1 MAPGLRKAHV
11 IPWIKTIYKD
21 CNFLIQWDGA
31 PAHRATDIQAML
43 TDKLGRP
50 DRFCWRDVVA
60 SVTRLELVWLQHLE
74 RFAGESPGDFSTQPG
89 VSHGLRS
96 WSSAFL
102 SCFSKFSISLLFIS
116 FAMRRF
122 FFPAAFLLSM
132 VLIFNRF
139 EAFFFLSFSL
149 YTFVKY
155 RDLTRWSD
163 SRLLSIFFL
172 FLSFNSISSYFS
184 GLVFNL
190 AL

>member
-1 MAPGLRKAHV
+1 
-11 IPWIKTIYKD
+11 
-21 CNFLIQWDGA
+21 
-31 PAHRATDIQAML
+31 ML
-43 TDKLGRP
+43 TDKLGRL

-60 SVTRLELVWLQHLE
+60 SITRLELVRLQHLE
-74 RFAGESPGDFSTQPG
+74 RFAGEGPGDFSTQLG
-89 VSHGLRS
+89 VSQGLRS

-102 SCFSKFSISLLFIS
+102 SCFCKFSISLFFIS

-132 VLIFNRF
+132 VLIFNRC

-149 YTFVKY
+149 HTFVKY

-163 SRLLSIFFL
+163 SRLLSFFFL
-172 FLSFNSISSYFS
+172 SLSFNSISSYFS